1 MNNKTIP
8 KTRRIVNAGIIAAI
22 YTVLTIFAN
31 MLGLASGA
39 IQVRLSEALTVLPIF
54 MPEAIP
60 GLAIGCMIFNII
72 TGCIPIDII
81 FGTFATLIG
90 AYGTYALRKSIPLAI
105 FCPVISNTVIVPLV
119 LKFAYGL
126 GDAWWYL
133 VVTVGAGE
141 LISCGLLGGLL
152 LKHVK
157 KHNIFK

>member
-60 GLAIGCMIFNII
+60 GLAIGCMISNII

-90 AYGTYALRKSIPLAI
+90 AYGTYALRKSILLAI

-141 LISCGLLGGLL
+141 LISCVILGSLL

-157 KHNIFK
+157 KHYIFK

>member
-8 KTRRIVNAGIIAAI
+8 KTRKIVNAGIIAAI

-60 GLAIGCMIFNII
+60 GLAIGCMISNII

>member
-60 GLAIGCMIFNII
+60 GLAIGCMISNII

-141 LISCGLLGGLL
+141 LISCVILGCLL